1 MKEEIC
7 VYYHKGFCLNG
18 VVGTI
23 CELDECI
30 AHTSGAQGLVEA
42 LQMGEESAEMFSR
55 ELTKRSVDFT
65 VRETINNLKEKS

>member
-1 MKEEIC
+1 MKEEKC
-7 VYYHKGFCLNG
+7 VYYHKGFCLKG

-23 CELDECI
+23 CELDECV
-30 AHTSGAQGLVEA
+30 AHTSGVHGLVEA
-42 LQMGEESAEMFSR
+42 LQRGKESAEMFSK